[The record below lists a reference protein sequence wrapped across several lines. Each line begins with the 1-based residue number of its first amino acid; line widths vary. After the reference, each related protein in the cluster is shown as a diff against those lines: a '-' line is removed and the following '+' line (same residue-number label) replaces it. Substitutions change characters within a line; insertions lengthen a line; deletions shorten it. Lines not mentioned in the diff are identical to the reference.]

1 MEQNNDINETK
12 VLERYQKAIDYYWSA
27 SQHNKISYK
36 RSRFSIIIL
45 GSLITLMSSFSSAAF
60 IEGNNA
66 LKISFAIITP
76 MMAALMTIIGGFVQ
90 SFHWGAAWRDMVLN
104 AQELEKSR
112 DLFLA
117 TKPENRD
124 LKQELE
130 NLHQIVIKETKSFF
144 QRVIDSEIKPKENNN
159 ADSGE

>member
-1 MEQNNDINETK
+1 
-12 VLERYQKAIDYYWSA
+12 
-27 SQHNKISYK
+27 
-36 RSRFSIIIL
+36 
-45 GSLITLMSSFSSAAF
+45 MSSFSSASF
-60 IEGNNA
+60 IEENSG
-66 LKISFAIITP
+66 LKISFAVLTP
-76 MMAALMTIIGGFVQ
+76 LLAALMTIIGGFVQ

-124 LKQELE
+124 LKQELD